1 MVSAQSVGSVVDKLV
16 MGWLND
22 KLGVQRTT
30 IIELVLIV
38 LGILGFVLLHNPVFL
53 IVSAVLFGVQDS
65 LMSVSLPLLIREV
78 FGSKN
83 YTQIHAWIRTGVGVF
98 GSFSGIVVGAAYD
111 FAGTFVPAFL
121 GLMVICFLAMA
132 CIRVDYRTSKGL
144 VWEATG
150 CVSDGDA
157 KK

>member
-1 MVSAQSVGSVVDKLV
+1 
-16 MGWLND
+16 
-22 KLGVQRTT
+22 
-30 IIELVLIV
+30 
-38 LGILGFVLLHNPVFL
+38 
-53 IVSAVLFGVQDS
+53 
-65 LMSVSLPLLIREV
+65 MSVSLPLLIREV

-132 CIRVDYRTSKGL
+132 CIRGAYRTSKGL